1 MNKSHNPLKNITHLN
16 SINMSK
22 KKNPAT
28 PTAGENIN
36 QHELS
41 SMLVGTQNG
50 AAHWHV
56 LKKLNII
63 LPYSPVVTFLG
74 IYSIELK
81 TYIHT
86 KICTQILIATLFI
99 ITKN

>member
-1 MNKSHNPLKNITHLN
+1 MLVRIL
-16 SINMSK
+16 INMNSPPCWWERK
-22 KKNPAT
+22 
-28 PTAGENIN
+28 
-36 QHELS
+36 
-41 SMLVGTQNG
+41 MVR
-50 AAHWHV
+50 AARWHI